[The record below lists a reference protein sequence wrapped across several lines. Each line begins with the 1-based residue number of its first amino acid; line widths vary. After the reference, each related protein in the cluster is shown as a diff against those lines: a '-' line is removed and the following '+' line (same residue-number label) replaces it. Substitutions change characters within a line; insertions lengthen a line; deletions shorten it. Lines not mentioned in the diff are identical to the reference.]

1 MEWKQTPILAGKSS
15 AVKPRKTDI
24 SCCITSGGGTHQ
36 TMNQAYIYVLIE
48 SDEST
53 ELHETG
59 LD

>member
-1 MEWKQTPILAGKSS
+1 MAWKQTPILAGKSS
-15 AVKPRKTDI
+15 SVKPKITEI

-36 TMNQAYIYVLIE
+36 TMNQAYIYVLVE
-48 SDEST
+48 EDESQ